1 MKKKFFDVVFIL
13 GLCFLFI
20 LSLAA
25 TRSEAALEISGL
37 VETEFGYVS
46 EEESGTKRSVS
57 DVTLATVEIGLDAD
71 ICESVK
77 GNVVLLWE
85 EDETEEVV
93 VDSGTITIANEEK
106 CPFSLTIGRMFVP
119 FGNFATHFISDP
131 FTLELGETSESALL
145 FGYTKGLTSFSLG
158 FCNGDIS
165 ETDSSDDDMINTF
178 VMNLTFDIQSDNMP
192 ITFGVGYITNI
203 ADTDAMQSIATDDDT
218 GTNYPYVDSSVGG
231 LNVFLTSKSGPFT
244 LEAEYIQAMSEFES
258 GDLGLG
264 TLDGKKPG
272 AWNVELAYEVS
283 ERLEIAGKYEQ
294 TMDQEDIPDA
304 FESRFGVAASY
315 GLYDATTLGV
325 EILNSTGYEPAGGGD
340 EDTATSITAQL
351 AIEF

>member
-1 MKKKFFDVVFIL
+1 MKNRFFEVTFIF

-20 LSLAA
+20 FSL
-25 TRSEAALEISGL
+25 TTTHSEAALEMSGL
-37 VETEFGYVS
+37 VETELGYVS
-46 EEESGTKRSVS
+46 EEVSGTKTSAS
-57 DVTLATVEIGLDAD
+57 DVTLATVELGLDAD

-85 EDETEEVV
+85 EDDTEEVV

-106 CPFSLTIGRMFVP
+106 CPFSLTIGRMYVP

-131 FTLELGETSESALL
+131 FTLELAETAESALL
-145 FGYTKGLTSFSLG
+145 FGYAKGLTSFSPGL
-158 FCNGDIS
+158 CNGDIS

-192 ITFGVGYITNI
+192 ITFGVSYITNI
-203 ADTDAMQSIATDDDT
+203 ADTDAMQDIGNSQ
-218 GTNYPYVDSSVGG
+218 GYSCVDSSVGG

-244 LEAEYIQAMSEFES
+244 LEAEYLQAMSEFES

-264 TLDGKKPG
+264 SLDGKKPG
-272 AWNVELAYEVS
+272 AWNLELAYEVS
-283 ERLEIAGKYEQ
+283 EKLEIAGKYEQ
-294 TMDQEDIPDA
+294 TMDQEDLNY
-304 FESRFGVAASY
+304 ESRFGVAASY
-315 GLYDATTLGV
+315 GSYDATTLGLEV
-325 EILNSTGYEPAGGGD
+325 LNSTGYEPTGGGD
-340 EDTATSITAQL
+340 EDTAMSITAQL